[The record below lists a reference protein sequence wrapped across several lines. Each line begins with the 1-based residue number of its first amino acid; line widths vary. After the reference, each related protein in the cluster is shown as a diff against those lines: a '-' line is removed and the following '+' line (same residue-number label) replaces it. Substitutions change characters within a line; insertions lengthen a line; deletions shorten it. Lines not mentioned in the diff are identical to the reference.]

1 MLITLFCAVVFI
13 LSVQNLN
20 ICVWWLI
27 YKNMQSRD
35 DKTIES
41 VKYVNQ

>member
-20 ICVWWLI
+20 ICAWWLI